1 MACRESIRVDA
12 KDTDPVLISETFWIA
27 LQSIRANLFRAALTM
42 LGIIIGVAAVVTMV
56 ALGTG
61 AQRAIDEQMEALGG
75 DILSIAAGSWFNRG
89 VARDL
94 RTLTTDDAAAL
105 ARDSRHIEAVVPE
118 ISERYQ
124 VKYGNRNINV
134 NILGTTPNYRIV
146 HGFDMSLG
154 QMFTVSHDSSRKRV
168 AVLGNEIPG
177 MLDTDATGM
186 LGRTIAIRSIGFE
199 VIGVL
204 EAKGSTGWRNPDD
217 DIWIPLSTAQYRV
230 TGNDKVETIS
240 AKVASDSSV
249 ELAMVDIERVLR
261 REHGILPGKDN
272 DFAIH
277 DRKQFLDTRK
287 EATQVFTFLLA
298 GIAGVS
304 LLVGGI
310 GIMNIMLVTVT
321 ERTREIG
328 IRKALGATKGN
339 ILLQFLVESMTLC
352 LIGGA
357 LGLGV
362 GAGAAMFA
370 AKFAGWQ
377 TVVTSGSVLTA
388 FIFSAAVGLF
398 FGIMPARR
406 AAKLDPIDALRY
418 E

>member
-1 MACRESIRVDA
+1 
-12 KDTDPVLISETFWIA
+12 VLISETLWIA

-177 MLDTDATGM
+177 MLDTDATGI

-230 TGNDKVETIS
+230 AGNDKVETIS

>member
-1 MACRESIRVDA
+1 
-12 KDTDPVLISETFWIA
+12 VLVSETFWIA
-27 LQSIRANLFRAALTM
+27 LQSIRSNLFRAALTM
-42 LGIIIGVAAVVTMV
+42 LGIIIGVAAVITMV

-61 AQRAIDEQMEALGG
+61 AQQAIDDQMEALGG
-75 DILSIAAGSWFNRG
+75 DILSIEAGSWWNRG

-94 RTLTTDDAAAL
+94 RTLTTDDSLAI
-105 ARDSRHIEAVVPE
+105 ARDSRHVDAVVPE

-124 VKYGNRNINV
+124 VKYGNNNINIGIV
-134 NILGTTPNYRIV
+134 GTTPNYPTV
-146 HGFDMSLG
+146 HGFEIELG
-154 QMFTVSHDSSRKRV
+154 EMFSASHDSSRKRV
-168 AVLGNEIPG
+168 AVLGAEIPE
-177 MLDTDATGM
+177 MLETNATGIV
-186 LGRTIAIRSIGFE
+186 GRTIAIRSINFK

-204 EAKGSTGWRNPDD
+204 QEKGTTGWRNPDD
-217 DIWIPLSTAQYRV
+217 DIWIPLSTAQFRV

-240 AKVASDSSV
+240 AKVSSNSTP
-249 ELAMVDIERVLR
+249 ELAMVDIERILR

-272 DFAIH
+272 DFAIR
-277 DRKQFLDTRK
+277 DRKQFLDARQ
-287 EATQVFTFLLA
+287 EATQVFTYLLA

-321 ERTREIG
+321 ERTQEIG
-328 IRKALGATKGN
+328 IRKALGATKRN

-352 LIGGA
+352 VIGG
-357 LGLGV
+357 GMGIVV
-362 GAGAAMFA
+362 GAGAAAFA

-377 TVVTSGSVLTA
+377 TIVTSASVFTA

-398 FGIMPARR
+398 FGILPARR
-406 AAKLDPIDALRY
+406 AATLDPIEALRH

>member
-1 MACRESIRVDA
+1 V
-12 KDTDPVLISETFWIA
+12 PISDTFWIA
-27 LQSIRANLFRAALTM
+27 LQSIRSNLFRATLTM
-42 LGIIIGVAAVVTMV
+42 LGIIIGVAAVITMV

-75 DILSIAAGSWFNRG
+75 DILSIAAGSWFNHG

-94 RTLTTDDAAAL
+94 RTLTTSDAEAL
-105 ARDSRHIEAVVPE
+105 ARDSRYLVAVVPE

-124 VKYGNRNINV
+124 VKYGNNNINV
-134 NILGTTPNYRIV
+134 GVIGTTPNYLDV
-146 HGFDMSLG
+146 HGFEIELG
-154 QMFTVSHDSSRKRV
+154 EMFSAAHDASRKRV
-168 AVLGNEIPG
+168 AVLGSEVPG
-177 MLDTDATGM
+177 MLETDATAVI
-186 LGRTIAIRSIGFE
+186 GRTIAIRSIGFE

-204 EAKGSTGWRNPDD
+204 QPKGSTGWRNPDD
-217 DIWIPLSTAQYRV
+217 DIWIPLSTAQFRV
-230 TGNDKVETIS
+230 TGKDMVETIS
-240 AKVASDSSV
+240 AKVSSDSSA

-272 DFAIH
+272 DFAIN
-277 DRKQFLDTRK
+277 DRRQFSDARK
-287 EATQVFTFLLA
+287 EATQVFTYLLA
-298 GIAGVS
+298 GIAGIS

-328 IRKALGATKGN
+328 IRKALGATKTN

-357 LGLGV
+357 LGIAV
-362 GAGAAMFA
+362 GAGAAAFA
-370 AKFAGWQ
+370 AEFAGWQ
-377 TVVTSGSVLTA
+377 TLVTSGSIFMA
-388 FIFSAAVGLF
+388 FVFSAAVGLF

-406 AAKLDPIDALRY
+406 AAGLDPIDALRY

>member
-1 MACRESIRVDA
+1 M
-12 KDTDPVLISETFWIA
+12 LISETFWIA

-177 MLDTDATGM
+177 MLDTDATGI

-357 LGLGV
+357 LGIGV
-362 GAGAAMFA
+362 GAGTAMFA

-377 TVVTSGSVLTA
+377 TVVTSGSALTA

>member
-1 MACRESIRVDA
+1 
-12 KDTDPVLISETFWIA
+12 VLISETFWIA

-177 MLDTDATGM
+177 MLDTDATGI

-362 GAGAAMFA
+362 GAGTAMFA

-377 TVVTSGSVLTA
+377 TVVTSGSALTA

>member
-1 MACRESIRVDA
+1 M
-12 KDTDPVLISETFWIA
+12 LISETFWIA

-42 LGIIIGVAAVVTMV
+42 LGIVIGVAAVVTMV

-168 AVLGNEIPG
+168 AVLGNEIPR
-177 MLDTDATGM
+177 MLDTDATGI

-204 EAKGSTGWRNPDD
+204 KAKGSTGWRNPDD
-217 DIWIPLSTAQYRV
+217 DIWIPLSTAQFRV
-230 TGNDKVETIS
+230 AGNDKVETIS

-328 IRKALGATKGN
+328 IRKAMGATKGN

>member
-1 MACRESIRVDA
+1 MLV
-12 KDTDPVLISETFWIA
+12 SETFWIA
-27 LQSIRANLFRAALTM
+27 LQSIRSNLFRAALTM
-42 LGIIIGVAAVVTMV
+42 LGIIIGVAAVITMV

-61 AQRAIDEQMEALGG
+61 AQQAIDDQMEALGG
-75 DILSIAAGSWFNRG
+75 DILSIEAGSWWNRG

-94 RTLTTDDAAAL
+94 RTLTTDDSLAI
-105 ARDSRHIEAVVPE
+105 ARDSRHVDAVVPE

-124 VKYGNRNINV
+124 VKYGNNNINIGIV
-134 NILGTTPNYRIV
+134 GTTPNYPTV
-146 HGFDMSLG
+146 HGFEIELG
-154 QMFTVSHDSSRKRV
+154 EMFGTSHDSSRKRV
-168 AVLGNEIPG
+168 AVLGAEIPE
-177 MLDTDATGM
+177 MLETDATGIV
-186 LGRTIAIRSIGFE
+186 GRTIAIRSINFK

-204 EAKGSTGWRNPDD
+204 QAKGSTGWRNPDD
-217 DIWIPLSTAQYRV
+217 DIWIPLSTAQFRV

-240 AKVASDSSV
+240 AKVSSNSTP
-249 ELAMVDIERVLR
+249 ELAMVDIERILR

-272 DFAIH
+272 DFAIR
-277 DRKQFLDTRK
+277 DRKQFLDARQ
-287 EATQVFTFLLA
+287 EATQVFTYLLA

-321 ERTREIG
+321 ERTQEIG
-328 IRKALGATKGN
+328 IRKALGATKRN

-357 LGLGV
+357 MGVVV
-362 GAGAAMFA
+362 GAGAAAFA

-377 TVVTSGSVLTA
+377 TIVTSSSVFTA

-406 AAKLDPIDALRY
+406 AARLDPIEALRH

>member
-1 MACRESIRVDA
+1 H
-12 KDTDPVLISETFWIA
+12 
-27 LQSIRANLFRAALTM
+27 
-42 LGIIIGVAAVVTMV
+42 
-56 ALGTG
+56 
-61 AQRAIDEQMEALGG
+61 
-75 DILSIAAGSWFNRG
+75 G
-89 VARDL
+89 VARNL

-105 ARDSRHIEAVVPE
+105 VRGSRHVEAFVPE

-124 VKYGNRNINV
+124 VKYGNHNINV
-134 NILGTTPNYRIV
+134 GILGTTPNYPIV
-146 HGFDMSLG
+146 HGFEMALG
-154 QMFTVSHDSSRKRV
+154 EMFTASHDSGRKRV
-168 AVLGNEIPG
+168 AVVGNEIPG
-177 MLDTDATGM
+177 MLDTDATGI
-186 LGRTIAIRSIGFE
+186 LGRTIAIRSINFE

-204 EAKGSTGWRNPDD
+204 EAKGTTGWRNPDD
-217 DIWIPLSTAQYRV
+217 DIWIPLRTAQFRV
-230 TGNDKVETIS
+230 TGTDKVETIS
-240 AKVASDSSV
+240 AKVAPGSSV

-277 DRKQFLDTRK
+277 DRKQFFEARQ
-287 EATQVFTFLLA
+287 EATQVFTYLLA

-357 LGLGV
+357 LGLAV

-398 FGIMPARR
+398 FGIMPAKR
-406 AAKLDPIDALRY
+406 AANLDPIDALRH

>member
-1 MACRESIRVDA
+1 V
-12 KDTDPVLISETFWIA
+12 PISDTFWIA
-27 LQSIRANLFRAALTM
+27 LQSIRSNLFRATLTM
-42 LGIIIGVAAVVTMV
+42 LGIIIGVAAVITMV

-94 RTLTTDDAAAL
+94 RTLTTSDAEAL
-105 ARDSRHIEAVVPE
+105 ARDSRYLVAVVPE

-124 VKYGNRNINV
+124 VKYGNNNINV
-134 NILGTTPNYRIV
+134 GVIGTTPNYLDV
-146 HGFDMSLG
+146 HGFEIELG
-154 QMFTVSHDSSRKRV
+154 EMFSAAHDASRKRV
-168 AVLGNEIPG
+168 AVLGNEVPG
-177 MLDTDATGM
+177 MLETDATAVI
-186 LGRTIAIRSIGFE
+186 GRTIAIRSIGFE

-204 EAKGSTGWRNPDD
+204 QPKGSTGWRNPDD
-217 DIWIPLSTAQYRV
+217 DIWIPLSTAQFRV
-230 TGNDKVETIS
+230 TGNDMVETIS
-240 AKVASDSSV
+240 AKVSSDSSA

-272 DFAIH
+272 DFAIN
-277 DRKQFLDTRK
+277 DRRQFSDARK
-287 EATQVFTFLLA
+287 EATQVFTYLLA
-298 GIAGVS
+298 GIAGIS

-328 IRKALGATKGN
+328 IRKALGATKTN

-357 LGLGV
+357 LGIAV
-362 GAGAAMFA
+362 GAGAAAFA
-370 AKFAGWQ
+370 AEFAGWQ
-377 TVVTSGSVLTA
+377 TLVTSGSIFMA
-388 FIFSAAVGLF
+388 FVFSAAVGLF

-406 AAKLDPIDALRY
+406 AASLDPIDALRY

>member
-1 MACRESIRVDA
+1 M
-12 KDTDPVLISETFWIA
+12 LISETFWIA
-27 LQSIRANLFRAALTM
+27 LQSIRSNLFRATLTM
-42 LGIIIGVAAVVTMV
+42 LGIIIGVAAVITMV

-105 ARDSRHIEAVVPE
+105 ARDSRHIVAVVPE

-124 VKYGNRNINV
+124 VKYGNNNINV
-134 NILGTTPNYRIV
+134 GIIGTTPNYPAV
-146 HGFDMSLG
+146 HGFEIELGDMFSAA
-154 QMFTVSHDSSRKRV
+154 HDSSRKRV
-168 AVLGNEIPG
+168 AVLGNEVPG
-177 MLDTDATGM
+177 MLQTDATGII
-186 LGRTIAIRSIGFE
+186 GRTIAIRSIGFE

-204 EAKGSTGWRNPDD
+204 RAKGTTGWRNPDD
-217 DIWIPLSTAQYRV
+217 DIWIPLSTAQFRV
-230 TGNDKVETIS
+230 TGNDSVETIS
-240 AKVASDSSV
+240 AKVAPDSSA
-249 ELAMVDIERVLR
+249 ELAMVEIERVLR

-272 DFAIH
+272 DFAIN
-277 DRKQFLDTRK
+277 DRKQFFDARQ
-287 EATQVFTFLLA
+287 EATQVFTYLLA
-298 GIAGVS
+298 GIAGIS
-304 LLVGGI
+304 LFVGGI

-328 IRKALGATKGN
+328 IRKALGATRRN

-352 LIGGA
+352 LIGGT
-357 LGLGV
+357 LGIVV
-362 GAGAAMFA
+362 GAGAAAFA
-370 AKFAGWQ
+370 AEFAGWQ
-377 TVVTSGSVLTA
+377 TVVTWSSILTA

-398 FGIMPARR
+398 FGIMPAQR
-406 AAKLDPIDALRY
+406 AAGLDPIDALRH

>member
-1 MACRESIRVDA
+1 M
-12 KDTDPVLISETFWIA
+12 PISDTFWIA
-27 LQSIRANLFRAALTM
+27 LQSIRSNLFRATLTM
-42 LGIIIGVAAVVTMV
+42 LGIIIGVAAVITMV

-61 AQRAIDEQMEALGG
+61 AQKAIDEQMEALGG

-94 RTLTTDDAAAL
+94 RTLTTSDAEAL
-105 ARDSRHIEAVVPE
+105 ARDSRYLVAVVPE

-124 VKYGNRNINV
+124 VKYGNNNINV
-134 NILGTTPNYRIV
+134 GVIGTTPNYLDV
-146 HGFDMSLG
+146 HGFEIELG
-154 QMFTVSHDSSRKRV
+154 EMFSAAHDASRKRV

-177 MLDTDATGM
+177 MLETDATAVI
-186 LGRTIAIRSIGFE
+186 GRTIAIRSIGFE

-204 EAKGSTGWRNPDD
+204 QPKGSTGWRNPDD
-217 DIWIPLSTAQYRV
+217 DIWIPLSTAQFRV
-230 TGNDKVETIS
+230 TGNDMVETIS
-240 AKVASDSSV
+240 AKVSPDSSA

-272 DFAIH
+272 DFAIN
-277 DRKQFLDTRK
+277 DRRQFADARK
-287 EATQVFTFLLA
+287 EATQVFTYLLA
-298 GIAGVS
+298 GIAGIS

-328 IRKALGATKGN
+328 IRKALGATKTN

-357 LGLGV
+357 LGIAV
-362 GAGAAMFA
+362 GAGAAAFA
-370 AKFAGWQ
+370 AEFAGWQ
-377 TVVTSGSVLTA
+377 TLVTSGSIFMA
-388 FIFSAAVGLF
+388 FVFSAAVGLF

-406 AAKLDPIDALRY
+406 AAGLDPIDALRY